1 MVELIKEF
9 PLSDIGGQMM
19 EEKIRKVAY
28 TKQEV
33 NIMIDRAVKVAVEE
47 ARRIDAESMRKHNR
61 DATVISMILG
71 FTALALFVDG
81 LLRLLGIIP
90 PFMQID
96 IDVLDKIVERV
107 ENDVID
113 KVRQVPI
120 QKILQSGFRWM
131 VLIFVVCWVIT
142 LVYAVRLM
150 YSLYSTTDYGV
161 IEGKK
166 VIRKIPH
173 PEMMEVK
180 PGDELMVVKFGD
192 EEPKDELHEEL
203 KNRIEELEDD
213 DEDDDGEGDV
223 VISRR

>member
-33 NIMIDRAVKVAVEE
+33 NIMIDRAVKVAVDE

-120 QKILQSGFRWM
+120 QKLFRQ
-131 VLIFVVCWVIT
+131 
-142 LVYAVRLM
+142 
-150 YSLYSTTDYGV
+150 
-161 IEGKK
+161 
-166 VIRKIPH
+166 
-173 PEMMEVK
+173 
-180 PGDELMVVKFGD
+180 
-192 EEPKDELHEEL
+192 
-203 KNRIEELEDD
+203 
-213 DEDDDGEGDV
+213 
-223 VISRR
+223 